1 MFKISIG
8 INDLV
13 TTHPEIAKQ
22 AIGWDPLTVSA
33 GSDKKR
39 KWICKNGHEWD
50 AQIKNRTRGKGCP
63 YCANKKLLVGFNDF
77 ETTYPDIASEANG
90 WDPSIVITGSNKKF
104 SWRCS
109 KGHEWEASIN
119 RRILQKTR
127 CPYCANKKVLK
138 GFNDLAT
145 THPEIAKQANG
156 WDPSTVL
163 KGSNKFKS
171 WKCNLGHTWNAAIN
185 SRNLNTLGC
194 PYCTNNKVLKGFN
207 DLATTHPEIAK
218 QANGCDPS
226 LFVGGCNERKEWKR
240 SVSANFF

>member
-109 KGHEWEASIN
+109 KGHEWEATIN

-138 GFNDLAT
+138 GVPSISKKKTFT
-145 THPEIAKQANG
+145 S
-156 WDPSTVL
+156 PST
-163 KGSNKFKS
+163 
-171 WKCNLGHTWNAAIN
+171 
-185 SRNLNTLGC
+185 
-194 PYCTNNKVLKGFN
+194 
-207 DLATTHPEIAK
+207 TT
-218 QANGCDPS
+218 QLS
-226 LFVGGCNERKEWKR
+226 
-240 SVSANFF
+240 